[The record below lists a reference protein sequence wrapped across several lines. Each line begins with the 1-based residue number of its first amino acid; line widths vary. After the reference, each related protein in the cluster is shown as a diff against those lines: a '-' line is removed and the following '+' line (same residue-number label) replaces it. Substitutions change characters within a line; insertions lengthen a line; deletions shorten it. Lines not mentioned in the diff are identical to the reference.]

1 MLEPFATIVVNSIL
15 STRSTLGHPHFP
27 LQSVARTAVRPA
39 RKALAPDFFTPHPRS
54 VKGKEKAIE
63 SSDPPNMTD
72 SFSARSLR
80 GRNTKDPP
88 SCLGEYGLPS
98 CWMFPIEFSRL
109 STVKNRSPVVKETIC
124 RRYRPLRRHPSHH
137 LPHLHLRRP
146 SKIQIHPNTTSLIR
160 HTSTITAQSDPIPAD
175 DSLHTILN
183 ILDMPVDEINAD
195 RLWGAYC
202 SVVSSGA
209 LASVSID
216 QLLDFAEV
224 LWAVVGAMDELQHT
238 DVDMMHRWGKRLMR
252 MVDAIPGSATADL
265 DIPISHHDHRLQCLR
280 AQAHAFMGN
289 IHYAIVVA
297 HTLVQTQRFV
307 GLYALN
313 KTILNALRRRHNPVR
328 TLEIVIDDYPAFER
342 HIAKL
347 SVLYLTLST
356 IHDPVGVLRSHSDWD
371 PESKLRAGELLIRSF
386 CKQGHPEI
394 GLAVYH
400 ELTRKQI
407 FVPGGIQA
415 VLVRY
420 LGQAG
425 SFHTANRLFADL
437 HTISRLDWLCTGL
450 HLYAQQGDIERVE
463 ACYAELEQNFGP
475 VSPINQ
481 AIRMYAY
488 AVSGQTA
495 TAVSIFNHLFR
506 PSPEPGSN
514 RSLLTSAMSVH
525 YEVLILAH
533 ARAGDISGVA
543 KWLQAMSH
551 AGYSPTTY
559 VYNDVL
565 KCLAARGELEMV
577 SSVLDQMRESGVP
590 PNRVSY
596 TTVITLLAHRQDP
609 VSAEAVYKRAMR
621 EGIVPDR
628 KMLTSLMNAHVE
640 AGSWKGVIRVFD
652 YLASG
657 KAPQARLTIETCNT
671 LLKAYVLIGA
681 PFKMVSRFFV
691 RLEEKQMRPDE
702 FTFALLIQSACDSG
716 DMATAED
723 IFGEL
728 ESRVGRGKGK
738 ELKMTAYV
746 LTIMISGY
754 LRLGDHARAKE
765 FYDRMRQQ
773 GIQPTSVTFR
783 TMLKAYEKD
792 GSPES
797 LQMAEALIRTLLEA
811 SNRRTWDKPTAK
823 RDSALEHV
831 YRPVMAAYARQAR
844 PEDVE
849 RLFQEVLNAGGEPT
863 LGLLTA
869 LLDAYRRSSD
879 LDGVKKVWTQ
889 MVQVAV
895 RFSRAKDLF
904 GRGKGMVVQ
913 KHEDHLPKINTMCVA
928 LSIYIDA
935 LSDAGLHDQIG
946 AAWAELQQKGFG
958 FDVHN
963 WNHLAVA
970 LVRAGDVERGFGVIE
985 KVLLPYGLRA
995 AKIQEHRT
1003 IPDAPLSFD
1012 DAEQDEEDY
1021 PFPKPYDEPLRRTEE
1036 RARAASKANRI
1047 ARSFSEDMERA
1058 IEGRR
1063 DDFAQGL
1070 HALRQ
1075 ILPSWNVWAPHD
1087 RTLRA
1092 LLSAILRLESG
1103 ILPGSGRPSGE
1114 FDQGHERDH
1123 GDGDDHHQYSTTDS
1137 GPMGTEEK
1145 KLASSRAREILG
1157 RIYKDFPKTVQII
1170 ANFERRERR
1179 RLKRAFDR
1187 VYR

>member
-1 MLEPFATIVVNSIL
+1 M
-15 STRSTLGHPHFP
+15 
-27 LQSVARTAVRPA
+27 
-39 RKALAPDFFTPHPRS
+39 
-54 VKGKEKAIE
+54 
-63 SSDPPNMTD
+63 
-72 SFSARSLR
+72 
-80 GRNTKDPP
+80 
-88 SCLGEYGLPS
+88 
-98 CWMFPIEFSRL
+98 
-109 STVKNRSPVVKETIC
+109 
-124 RRYRPLRRHPSHH
+124 
-137 LPHLHLRRP
+137 
-146 SKIQIHPNTTSLIR
+146 HPNTTSLIR
-160 HTSTITAQSDPIPAD
+160 HTSTITAQSDPIPTD
-175 DSLHTILN
+175 ESLHTILN
-183 ILDMPVDEINAD
+183 ILDMPVDQINAD
-195 RLWGAYC
+195 SLWEAY
-202 SVVSSGA
+202 SNVVSSGS
-209 LASVSID
+209 LASVSTD

-238 DVDMMHRWGKRLMR
+238 DVDVMHCWGRRLMR
-252 MVDAIPGSATADL
+252 MADAIPGSATVDL
-265 DIPISHHDHRLQCLR
+265 DIPISRHDHRLQCLR

-289 IHYAIVVA
+289 IHYAIVIA
-297 HTLVQTQRFV
+297 HTLVQTKRPV
-307 GLYALN
+307 GLHALN
-313 KTILNALRRRHNPVR
+313 KTILNALRRRHGPVR
-328 TLEIVIDDYPAFER
+328 TLEIVIDDYPVFER

-347 SVLYLTLST
+347 SVLYSTLST
-356 IHDPVGVLRSHSDWD
+356 IPDPVGALRSHSDWD
-371 PESKLRAGELLIRSF
+371 AESKLRAGELLIRSF
-386 CKQGHPEI
+386 CKWGHPEV
-394 GLAVYH
+394 GLAVYQ
-400 ELTRKQI
+400 ELIRKKVS
-407 FVPGGIQA
+407 VPGGIQA

-425 SFHTANRLFADL
+425 SFHTANRLFAGL

-450 HLYAQQGDIERVE
+450 HLYAQQGDIDRVE
-463 ACYAELEQNFGP
+463 AYYAELEKSFGP
-475 VSPINQ
+475 VTPINQ
-481 AIRMYAY
+481 AMRMYAY
-488 AVSGQTA
+488 AVCGQTA
-495 TAVSIFNHLFR
+495 TAVSIFNQLFR

-514 RSLLTSAMSVH
+514 RALLTSARSVH

-543 KWLQAMSH
+543 EWLRVMSN
-551 AGYSPTTY
+551 AGYSPTAY

-590 PNRVSY
+590 PSRVSY
-596 TTVITLLAHRQDP
+596 TTVIALLAHRQDP

-691 RLEEKQMRPDE
+691 RIEEKEMRPDE

-716 DMATAED
+716 DMATATN

-728 ESRVGRGKGK
+728 ESWVKEGKGK

-754 LRLGDHARAKE
+754 LRLGDHERAKE

-797 LQMAEALIRTLLEA
+797 LQMAEALIRTLLEE

-869 LLDAYRRSSD
+869 LLDAYRRSRD

-895 RFSRAKDLF
+895 RFSRAKNLF
-904 GRGKGMVVQ
+904 RRAKGK
-913 KHEDHLPKINTMCVA
+913 KHEDHHPRINTMCVA

-935 LSDAGLHDQIG
+935 LSEAGLHNQIG
-946 AAWAELQQKGFG
+946 DAWAELQQKGFG

-1003 IPDAPLSFD
+1003 VPDAPLSFD

-1021 PFPKPYDEPLRRTEE
+1021 PFPKPYDEPLRRTAE
-1036 RARAASKANRI
+1036 RARATSKANRI
-1047 ARSFSEDMERA
+1047 ARSFSEEMERA

-1075 ILPSWNVWAPHD
+1075 ILPSWNVWTPHD
-1087 RTLRA
+1087 RTLRT

-1103 ILPGSGRPSGE
+1103 ILPGSGRPSGV
-1114 FDQGHERDH
+1114 FD
-1123 GDGDDHHQYSTTDS
+1123 
-1137 GPMGTEEK
+1137 
-1145 KLASSRAREILG
+1145 
-1157 RIYKDFPKTVQII
+1157 
-1170 ANFERRERR
+1170 
-1179 RLKRAFDR
+1179 
-1187 VYR
+1187 